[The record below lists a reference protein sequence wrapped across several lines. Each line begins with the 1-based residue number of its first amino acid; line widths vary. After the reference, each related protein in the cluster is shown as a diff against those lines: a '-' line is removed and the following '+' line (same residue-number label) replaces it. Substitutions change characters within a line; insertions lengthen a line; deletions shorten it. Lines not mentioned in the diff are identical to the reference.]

1 MKLSRRRALAAL
13 AGAAGC
19 VAWRPS
25 SAQTAALAWAPAA
38 PRGLA
43 RFAVG
48 TPGVIDLAPWLLNV
62 RPGTTQLR
70 LRVNPVNQALRNE
83 QVFVSLQSQCTEFS
97 LTGLKLRFDGT
108 NPPAIAPGAA
118 AVRVQLE
125 ATNSSFDDP
134 SAVVIS
140 DIKTI
145 RIDAP
150 KAFIKHGLDRWDSFA
165 ALAQAVQGAAPAGST
180 PAGRIDLIG
189 GTFDIT
195 PGVMTEA
202 SSSASG
208 EPDRPAP
215 VAVLQFPCTVR
226 ALDARR
232 RPVLLSIS
240 GERDIVLVQ
249 ASLLPPIDG
258 EVVLQDLVIRDNRA
272 WYDSGEAGVRIKDK
286 FAGRS
291 VRVERCEL
299 LRCQNAVAGG
309 SLGQTLKIID
319 CRIVD
324 CGFGTQAHGLYVQPQ
339 WLEFHGN
346 LVMQSPGNRLA
357 QAHLLKCR
365 AMNARIV
372 GNHFVMNDCP
382 GSYLI
387 DLSNGGDVEI
397 GGNLLHFGTASDNSG
412 ATLIAYAP
420 EGASGD
426 HPGGKALFAPGRDF
440 RLMVRNNTL
449 VSDFAG
455 HTAFIVIDQRTAQR
469 AEGGLVSTLPR
480 PLVIADNLWHRRGS
494 GALVLLRDR
503 TRPTLIAQD
512 DSLKYID
519 NTEFDTWSPV
529 RVGKALG
536 ASGRDANS
544 GGPYQARRF
553 AGRNLLGTGS
563 EPYTFMQRGSD

>member
-13 AGAAGC
+13 AGAAGS

-25 SAQTAALAWAPAA
+25 SAQTAALAWAPDA

-83 QVFVSLQSQCTEFS
+83 QAFVSLQSQCTEFS

-108 NPPAIAPGAA
+108 NPPAIAPGAG

-150 KAFIKHGLDRWDSFA
+150 KAFIKYGLDRWDSFA

-357 QAHLLKCR
+357 RAHLLKCR
-365 AMNARIV
+365 ALNARIV

-420 EGASGD
+420 EGARGD
-426 HPGGKALFAPGRDF
+426 HPGRTPLFAPGRDF
-440 RLMVRNNTL
+440 RLAVRNNTL

-455 HTAFIVIDQRTAQR
+455 HTGFIVIDRHTAPR
-469 AEGGLVSTLPR
+469 AEGGLVSTLPH
-480 PLVIADNLWHRRGS
+480 PLVVADNVWHRRGRGMLVQQQDRTTQTPSMQDVSARFAENTALDHRPIAPS
-494 GALVLLRDR
+494 GAPQ
-503 TRPTLIAQD
+503 RPPGGNA
-512 DSLKYID
+512 
-519 NTEFDTWSPV
+519 NTAGDY
-529 RVGKALG
+529 A
-536 ASGRDANS
+536 
-544 GGPYQARRF
+544 ARRF
-553 AGRNLLGTGS
+553 TGRNLLGTGS
-563 EPYTFMQRGSD
+563 EPHIFKLRGNA